1 MVSSRASDHC
11 TRAHAHSGRRFE
23 GTPVLR
29 FKIAALV
36 RSTVPGAFRLARTCD
51 FSQRCWGG
59 CFCDC
64 RSERQPGQRRL
75 PVQPYLYG
83 NRLRP
88 LRERP
93 NLHLRSWQWG
103 TGQRYGRWQR
113 LVHYPGS
120 CATVALRPAAL
131 PRDGQS
137 SGKLGA
143 ANFSMNPRLMP
154 QPNAGAAGSTTTAT
168 GLGFGSFQT
177 VRVYWSTPKTLLGT
191 ATANALGTFSG
202 SAALTFAVPDGAPL
216 GPNKVYGWG
225 NPPRASS
232 GAKPSA

>member
-1 MVSSRASDHC
+1 
-11 TRAHAHSGRRFE
+11 
-23 GTPVLR
+23 
-29 FKIAALV
+29 
-36 RSTVPGAFRLARTCD
+36 
-51 FSQRCWGG
+51 
-59 CFCDC
+59 
-64 RSERQPGQRRL
+64 
-75 PVQPYLYG
+75 
-83 NRLRP
+83 
-88 LRERP
+88 
-93 NLHLRSWQWG
+93 
-103 TGQRYGRWQR
+103 
-113 LVHYPGS
+113 
-120 CATVALRPAAL
+120 
-131 PRDGQS
+131 
-137 SGKLGA
+137 
-143 ANFSMNPRLMP
+143 MNPRLMP